1 MKRKIVFPPID
12 EATEDGLVA
21 VGGDLEV
28 DTLVTAY
35 RQGIFP
41 WPVSVELPLAWF
53 SPDPRGVIFLDEIHV
68 AKSFEKFLKKNPFRV
83 TFNQRMKEV
92 IKECARVPRKNQP
105 GTWITP
111 DIIIG
116 YEKLFQAELAYSV
129 EVWEEEKLVGGLY
142 GVSMGEFVS
151 GESMFMKEDN
161 ASKLALYSLLMLLKA
176 KGIRFLDTQMVTP
189 VVEQFGGK
197 YIERD
202 EFRGLIEEIN
212 WEKPRSFLFHS

>member
-1 MKRKIVFPPID
+1 MKRTIVFPPIE

-53 SPDPRGVIFLDEIHV
+53 SPDPRGVLFFEELHV
-68 AKSFEKFLKKNPFRV
+68 SRSFEKFLRKSPYRV
-83 TFNQRMKEV
+83 TFNERMKEV
-92 IKECARVPRKNQP
+92 ILECARARRKDQP

-111 DIIIG
+111 DIIHG
-116 YEKLFQAELAYSV
+116 YEKLFQAGLAYSV
-129 EVWEEEKLVGGLY
+129 EVWKEDLLVGGLY
-142 GVSMGEFVS
+142 GVSMGDFFS

-161 ASKLALYSLLMLLKA
+161 ASMLALWTLCQRLKDR
-176 KGIRFLDTQMVTP
+176 GIKFLDTQMVTT
-189 VVEQFGGK
+189 VVEQFGGR
-197 YIERD
+197 YVPREDFFNLIRNLNWD
-202 EFRGLIEEIN
+202 RPRGEI
-212 WEKPRSFLFHS
+212 L

>member
-1 MKRKIVFPPID
+1 MKRQIVFPPIE

-21 VGGDLEV
+21 VGGDLET

-53 SPDPRGVIFLDEIHV
+53 SPDPRGVIFMEEIHV
-68 AKSFEKFLKKNPFRV
+68 PRSFEKFLKKNPYRV
-83 TFNQRMKEV
+83 TFNQRMREV
-92 IKECARVPRKNQP
+92 ILECARVPRKNQP

-111 DIIIG
+111 DIISG
-116 YEKLFQAELAYSV
+116 YEKLFKEELAYSV
-129 EVWEEEKLVGGLY
+129 EVWRDDELVGGLY
-142 GVSMGEFVS
+142 GVVMGEFIS

-161 ASKLALYSLLMLLKA
+161 ASKFALYSLLQLLKS
-176 KGIRFLDTQMVTP
+176 KGIRFLDTQMVTN
-189 VVEQFGGK
+189 VVEAFGGK

-202 EFRGLIEEIN
+202 EFLDMLEEIDWDKKKKN
-212 WEKPRSFLFHS
+212 LFAE